1 VRLHFGSMKH
11 NGFYVNKIDDNE
23 IIIEKHNHE
32 TNHNKNNTRTI
43 LKKTNKKV
51 ATENQVIRSSRIKAS
66 IFQEKKLKIKSLFET
81 ITISLFHLTLISLNT
96 SV

>member
-1 VRLHFGSMKH
+1 MRLHFGSMKH

-32 TNHNKNNTRTI
+32 TNHNKNNTTTI

-51 ATENQVIRSSRIKAS
+51 VTEIQVVLSSCRKAS
-66 IFQEKKLKIKSLFET
+66 IFQ
-81 ITISLFHLTLISLNT
+81 
-96 SV
+96 

>member
-32 TNHNKNNTRTI
+32 TNHNKNNTPTI
-43 LKKTNKKV
+43 LKKTNKGRK
-51 ATENQVIRSSRIKAS
+51 TLRKQKFFIHTLNIG
-66 IFQEKKLKIKSLFET
+66 KI
-81 ITISLFHLTLISLNT
+81 IDRP
-96 SV
+96 